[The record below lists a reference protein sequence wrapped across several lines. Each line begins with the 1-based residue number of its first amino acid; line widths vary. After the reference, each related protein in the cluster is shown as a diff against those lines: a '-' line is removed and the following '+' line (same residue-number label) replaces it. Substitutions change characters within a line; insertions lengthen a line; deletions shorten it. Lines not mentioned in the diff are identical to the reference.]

1 MEWKYIDI
9 NKIDER
15 SFSIIQIKEIIK
27 ALEYLRGNINT
38 VPKYWLN
45 PWENIQLHNLYYF
58 LFWWDYRKYKGKWKI
73 KVIDVSECRIT
84 QDDIV
89 SNYIHWHIYRFW
101 DYPEYILVWD
111 YPEYIL
117 GRLDALWMS
126 YVNKIIRLEW
136 TYKVADEFDKHLLLS
151 TNNLDTKKYYQNLL
165 KPIWMV

>member
-1 MEWKYIDI
+1 MEWKHIDI

-27 ALEYLRGNINT
+27 VLEYLRGNINT

-45 PWENIQLHNLYYF
+45 PWENIQLHNLFHF
-58 LFWWDYRKYKGKWKI
+58 LFWWEYRKYKGKWKI

-89 SNYIHWHIYRFW
+89 SNYIHRHIYRDW
-101 DYPEYILVWD
+101 HQPEYIW
-111 YPEYIL
+111 

-126 YVNKIIRLEW
+126 YVDKIICLEW

-151 TNNLDTKKYYQNLL
+151 TKDLNVKKYYQNLL
-165 KPIWMV
+165 KPVWMI